1 MAVYETDEI
10 IEKVILVG
18 VAFDTDDDTE
28 RSLDE
33 LRELWVNPDCGLK
46 TRGVPE
52 TEASLK
58 NMVKAAE
65 IVRAEV

>member
-33 LRELWVNPDCGLK
+33 LRELAK
-46 TRGVPE
+46 TAGAQTVGR
-52 TEASLK
+52 
-58 NMVKAAE
+58 M
-65 IVRAEV
+65 I

>member
-28 RSLDE
+28 ARTSSSKI
-33 LRELWVNPDCGLK
+33 W
-46 TRGVPE
+46 
-52 TEASLK
+52 
-58 NMVKAAE
+58 
-65 IVRAEV
+65 